1 MTIAAYKRK
10 AAGDIT
16 TQELQHYETNVGGG
30 GGGGEKKKK
39 NLKEKYS
46 IKNL

>member
-1 MTIAAYKRK
+1 MIITITAVMTIAAYKRK

-30 GGGGEKKKK
+30 GGENSKKI
-39 NLKEKYS
+39 L
-46 IKNL
+46 